1 MILWS
6 IEVLT
11 HLKILLMTPHL
22 DWLSTTDPTPEMLS
36 VVKTRNRMQH
46 DERNVCSTEHAHM
59 LKKDNILEKDN

>member
-1 MILWS
+1 
-6 IEVLT
+6 
-11 HLKILLMTPHL
+11 MTPHL